1 MGGSDCE
8 RIGQGLLAQPANT
21 VSSLAYVIAGA
32 LLLGRAFSGRSRPRV
47 ACFVYAVTVI
57 GVGIGSV
64 AFHGPMPAWGRFA
77 HDFSIA
83 AVLAFVIGYDL
94 ALARGAT
101 VDAGLGVF
109 AVLAGA
115 CAVVLGVSPDAANG
129 LDALLVAGAVAAEV
143 VASRSPGGRARRGD
157 ARIWIVGIG
166 ALTIGAVLNALGRT
180 DAPLCDADSPVQL
193 HAIWHVVT
201 AFVLW
206 LYGVAVLG
214 PREQARPKIRA

>member
-1 MGGSDCE
+1 MG
-8 RIGQGLLAQPANT
+8 
-21 VSSLAYVIAGA
+21 V
-32 LLLGRAFSGRSRPRV
+32 
-47 ACFVYAVTVI
+47 
-57 GVGIGSV
+57 GSV

-115 CAVVLGVSPDAANG
+115 CAVVLAVSPDAANG
-129 LDALLVAGAVAAEV
+129 LHALLVAGAVAAEV
-143 VASRSPGGRARRGD
+143 VASRSPRGRARRSD
-157 ARIWIVGIG
+157 ARIWVVGIG
-166 ALTIGAVLNALGRT
+166 ALTIGAVLNVLGRT
-180 DAPLCDADSPVQL
+180 NAPLCDADSPVQL

-201 AFVLW
+201 AFVLC